1 MPNSILNDTN
11 KSGLNV
17 YLQSDNAS
25 ISKGEADKIF
35 NFQDFISVPPDQN
48 ILVGLTNFEMAN
60 TLYNINPG
68 FNTLTISSTSGSH
81 QITLT
86 PKNYNATQMKDEL
99 NSKFSDATFLSNTG
113 LSSLVVSFDNQSFK
127 YTFTGNANFS
137 ITECSFDMEI
147 GLENQLPT
155 SSSSS
160 YVCVDTVILG
170 GISSIY
176 VGIKNLGISNLDSR
190 GAVDNTIAKINVK
203 SGLGGYIFYDE
214 PENHYFICNRREINS
229 LEVVL
234 TDDRDRQLVLN
245 GGQFS
250 LTLSFHYVYKR
261 NQKILHEYYLKKDD
275 LIVEND
281 KNKKEK

>member
-25 ISKGEADKIF
+25 ISKGDGNKVF

-60 TLYNINPG
+60 TLYNINSG

-86 PKNYNATQMKDEL
+86 PKNYNSTQMKDEL
-99 NSKFSDATFLSNTG
+99 NSKFSSSSFLTDTG
-113 LSSLVVSFDNQSFK
+113 LSSLVVSFDEQSFK
-127 YTFTGNANFS
+127 YTFTGNTNFS

-160 YVCVDTVILG
+160 YECVDTVLLG

-176 VGIKNLGISNLDSR
+176 VGIKNLGIGNLDSR

-234 TDDRDRQLVLN
+234 TDDRDRELVLN

-275 LIVEND
+275 MIVEND
-281 KNKKEK
+281 KNNKEK

>member
-1 MPNSILNDTN
+1 MPNSLLNDTN
-11 KSGLNV
+11 KTGLNV

-25 ISKGEADKIF
+25 ISRGDANKIF

-48 ILVGLTNFEMAN
+48 ILVALTNFEMPN
-60 TLYNINPG
+60 TLYNINSG
-68 FNTLTISSTSGSH
+68 FNTLTISGTSGSH

-86 PKNYNATQMKDEL
+86 PKNYNATQMKNEL
-99 NSKFSDATFLSNTG
+99 NSKFASASFLSDTG
-113 LSSLVVSFDNQSFK
+113 LSSLVVSFDDQSFK
-127 YTFTGNANFS
+127 YTFTGNTNFS
-137 ITECSFDMEI
+137 ITECSFDREL
-147 GLENQLPT
+147 GLEKQIPT

-160 YVCVDTVILG
+160 YVCVDTVLLG

-190 GAVDNTIAKINVK
+190 GAVDNTLAKINVK
-203 SGLGGYIFYDE
+203 SALGDYIFYDE
-214 PENHYFICNRREINS
+214 VENHYFVSNRREINN

-234 TDDRDRQLVLN
+234 TDDRDRELILN

-261 NQKILHEYYLKKDD
+261 NQKILHEYYLKKDA

-281 KNKKEK
+281 KNKN

>member
-1 MPNSILNDTN
+1 MPNSTLNDTN

-25 ISKGEADKIF
+25 ITQGDSNKIF

-60 TLYNINPG
+60 TLYNINSG

-99 NSKFSDATFLSNTG
+99 NSKFSGASFLSDTG
-113 LSSLVVSFDNQSFK
+113 LSSLVVSFDDQSFK
-127 YTFTGNANFS
+127 YTFTGNTNFS
-137 ITECSFDMEI
+137 ITECSFDIEI

-160 YVCVDTVILG
+160 YVCVDTILLG

-176 VGIKNLGISNLDSR
+176 VGIKNLGINNLDSR

-229 LEVVL
+229 LHIVL
-234 TDDRDRQLVLN
+234 TDDRDRELVLN

-261 NQKILHEYYLKKDD
+261 NQKILHQYYLKKDD

-281 KNKKEK
+281 KNNKEK

>member
-11 KSGLNV
+11 KTGLNV

-25 ISKGEADKIF
+25 ISRGDANKIF

-48 ILVGLTNFEMAN
+48 ILVALTNFEMPN
-60 TLYNINPG
+60 TLYNINSG
-68 FNTLTISSTSGSH
+68 FNTLTISGTSGSH

-86 PKNYNATQMKDEL
+86 PKNYNATQMKNEL
-99 NSKFSDATFLSNTG
+99 NSKFASASFLSDTG
-113 LSSLVVSFDNQSFK
+113 LSSLVVSFDDQSFK
-127 YTFTGNANFS
+127 YTFTGNTNFS
-137 ITECSFDMEI
+137 ITECSFDREL
-147 GLENQLPT
+147 GLEKQIPT

-160 YVCVDTVILG
+160 YVCVDTVLLG

-190 GAVDNTIAKINVK
+190 GAVDNTLAKINVK
-203 SGLGGYIFYDE
+203 SALGDYIFYDE
-214 PENHYFICNRREINS
+214 VENHYFVSNRREINN

-234 TDDRDRQLVLN
+234 TDDRDRELILN

-261 NQKILHEYYLKKDD
+261 NQKILHEYYLKKDA

-281 KNKKEK
+281 KNKK

>member
-1 MPNSILNDTN
+1 MPNSLLNDTN
-11 KSGLNV
+11 KTGLNV

-25 ISKGEADKIF
+25 ISRGDANKIF

-48 ILVGLTNFEMAN
+48 ILVALTNFEMPN
-60 TLYNINPG
+60 TLYNINSG
-68 FNTLTISSTSGSH
+68 FNTLTISGTSGSH

-86 PKNYNATQMKDEL
+86 PKNYNATQMKNEL
-99 NSKFSDATFLSNTG
+99 NSKFASASFLSDTG
-113 LSSLVVSFDNQSFK
+113 LSSLVVSFDDQSFK
-127 YTFTGNANFS
+127 YTFTGNTNFS

-155 SSSSS
+155 TSSSS
-160 YVCVDTVILG
+160 YVCIDTILLG

-190 GAVDNTIAKINVK
+190 GAIDNTIAKINVK

-214 PENHYFICNRREINS
+214 PENHYFVISRREINS

-234 TDDRDRQLVLN
+234 TDDRNRQLILN
-245 GGQFS
+245 GGQFN

-261 NQKILHEYYLKKDD
+261 QQKILHQYYLKKDD
-275 LIVEND
+275 MIVENE
-281 KNKKEK
+281 KNQKQN

>member
-1 MPNSILNDTN
+1 MGA
-11 KSGLNV
+11 GLNI
-17 YLQSDNAS
+17 YLQSDNAT
-25 ISKGEADKIF
+25 ISNSDSDKVF

-48 ILVGLTNFEMAN
+48 IIVALTSFEMAN
-60 TLYNINPG
+60 TLYNINAP
-68 FNTLTISSTSGSH
+68 FNTLTINATSGSH

-86 PKNYNATQMKDEL
+86 PKNYNATQMKNEL
-99 NSKFSDATFLSNTG
+99 NSKFASASFLSDTG
-113 LSSLVVSFDNQSFK
+113 LSSLVVSFDDQSFK
-127 YTFTGNANFS
+127 YTFTGNTNFS
-137 ITECSFDMEI
+137 ITECSFDREL
-147 GLENQLPT
+147 GLEKQIPT

-160 YVCVDTVILG
+160 YVCVDTVLLG

-190 GAVDNTIAKINVK
+190 GAVDNTLAKINVK
-203 SGLGGYIFYDE
+203 SALGDYIFYDE
-214 PENHYFICNRREINS
+214 VENHYFVSNRREINN

-234 TDDRDRQLVLN
+234 PDDRDRELILN

-261 NQKILHEYYLKKDD
+261 NQKILHEYYLKKDA

-281 KNKKEK
+281 KNKK

>member
-25 ISKGEADKIF
+25 ISKGDADKIF

-99 NSKFSDATFLSNTG
+99 NSKFLDATFLSNTG

-234 TDDRDRQLVLN
+234 TDDKDRQLVLN

-261 NQKILHEYYLKKDD
+261 NQKILHQYYLKKDD